1 MITMTRGRNRCITEV
16 IVFCCIKKKTETF
29 GELRYETIEKAISCM
44 AAFLHIYYKRRLYG
58 RFTKVQ

>member
-1 MITMTRGRNRCITEV
+1 MMIAFLLYQKENRDL
-16 IVFCCIKKKTETF
+16 

-58 RFTKVQ
+58 LFTKVQ